1 LSSTRVPPGP
11 KSRIPGRILFILQR
25 DRLAFVTRLARYG
38 DIAYF
43 TLGSERI
50 YFLNRPEWIA
60 DVLVTHSRK
69 FRKGPGLEVTK
80 HLLGEGLLA
89 SEGDFHLRQ
98 RRLAQP
104 AFHRQRIAAYAST
117 MSCYARR
124 LSDEWSH
131 SWRPGERRDIHQD
144 MMRLTLAIVGK
155 TLFDADVESDASEIG
170 EALAVAI
177 KMFDRLVLPH
187 AKLLNYVPGSGMGA
201 FRRAKERLDAIIYR
215 LIAEHRAGPDRGD
228 LLSMLLL
235 ARDTEEGE
243 ASSAIKEFGESM
255 SDLQVRN
262 ETMTI
267 LLAGHETVANALT
280 WTWYLLSSHPE
291 IEARLH
297 GELDTHLAGR
307 LPGES
312 DWPNLRYTYAVLA
325 ESMRLYP
332 PGWATGRRALE
343 SMEIGGYT
351 IPPEAVVIM
360 SQYTMHRDAR
370 YFRDPERFDP
380 SRWMQPPQEASQ
392 LPKFAYFPFGGGP
405 HLCIGEGFAWMEGV
419 LVLATL
425 AQHWKL
431 RLEPGH
437 RVRFEPKIT
446 LRPGNGMPMTLDRRM
461 A

>member
-1 LSSTRVPPGP
+1 LTPIRVPPGP
-11 KSRIPGRILFILQR
+11 KSKIPGKILFSLQR
-25 DRLAFVTRLARYG
+25 DRLAFVTHLASYG

-43 TLGSERI
+43 PLGSERI
-50 YFLNRPEWIA
+50 YFLSRPEWIA

-104 AFHRQRIAAYAST
+104 AFHRQRVAAYAAT

-124 LSDEWSH
+124 LSD
-131 SWRPGERRDIHQD
+131 SWEAGETRNIHED
-144 MMRLTLAIVGK
+144 MMGLTLAIVGK
-155 TLFDADVESDASEIG
+155 TLFDADVQSDAREIG
-170 EALAVAI
+170 ESLAVAI
-177 KMFDRLVLPH
+177 TMFDRLVIPY
-187 AKLLNYVPGSGMGA
+187 AKLMTYIPGSGMGA
-201 FRRAKERLDAIIYR
+201 FRRAKDRLDTIIYR
-215 LIAEHRAGPDRGD
+215 MIAEHRQGPDRGD

-235 ARDTEEGE
+235 ARDTEEG
-243 ASSAIKEFGESM
+243 APSGAISEFGDSM

-291 IEARLH
+291 VEAQLH
-297 GELDTHLAGR
+297 REVDEHLEGR

-312 DWPNLRYTYAVLA
+312 DWPKLRYAYAVLA

-332 PGWATGRRALE
+332 PAWATGRRALE
-343 SMEIGGYT
+343 SIEIGGYT
-351 IPPEAVVIM
+351 IPAEAVVIM
-360 SQYTMHRDAR
+360 SQYTMHRDPR
-370 YFRDPERFDP
+370 YFPDPERFDP
-380 SRWMQPPQEASQ
+380 SRWLQPAD

-419 LVLATL
+419 LALATL
-425 AQHWKL
+425 AQRWKL
-431 RLEPGH
+431 RLDPRYKVG
-437 RVRFEPKIT
+437 FEPKIT
-446 LRPGNGMPMTLDRRM
+446 LRPAKGMPMTLERRGV
-461 A
+461 

>member
-1 LSSTRVPPGP
+1 
-11 KSRIPGRILFILQR
+11 
-25 DRLAFVTRLARYG
+25 VTRLAGYG

-43 TLGSERI
+43 SLASEQI

-69 FRKGPGLEVTK
+69 FRKGPGLEATK

-124 LSDEWSH
+124 LSDLWQN
-131 SWRPGERRDIHQD
+131 GERRNIHED

-155 TLFDADVESDASEIG
+155 TLFDADVEADAGEIG
-170 EALAVAI
+170 EALSVAI
-177 KMFDRLVLPH
+177 RMFDRLLLPH
-187 AKLLNYVPGSGMGA
+187 SRLLNYIPGSGMGA
-201 FRRAKERLDAIIYR
+201 FRSAKDRLDKVIHR
-215 LIAEHRAGPDRGD
+215 LIAEHRQGPDRGD

-235 ARDTEEGE
+235 ARDTEQAG
-243 ASSAIKEFGESM
+243 AIEFGAGMTDE
-255 SDLQVRN
+255 QVRN
-262 ETMTI
+262 EAMTI

-280 WTWYLLSSHPE
+280 WAWYLLSEHPDV
-291 IEARLH
+291 EARLH
-297 GELDTHLAGR
+297 QEIDTHLCGR

-312 DWPNLRYTYAVLA
+312 DWPQLRYTYAVLA

-332 PGWATGRRALE
+332 PGWMLGRRALE
-343 SMEIGGYT
+343 SLELGGYT
-351 IPPEAVVIM
+351 IPANAVVLV
-360 SQYTMHRDAR
+360 SPWTMHRDAR
-370 YFRDPERFDP
+370 YFPDPKRFDP
-380 SRWMQPPQEASQ
+380 SRWLPPPE

-419 LVLATL
+419 LALATL
-425 AQHWKL
+425 AQRWKL
-431 RLEPGH
+431 RLDPAH
-437 RVRFEPKIT
+437 RVRFQPMVT
-446 LRPGNGMPMTLDRRM
+446 LRPANGMPMTLERR
-461 A
+461 AGPSAS

>member
-1 LSSTRVPPGP
+1 LTPDRVPPGP
-11 KSRIPGRILFILQR
+11 RSKIPGGILFTLQR
-25 DRLAFVTRLARYG
+25 DRLAFVRRLASYG

-50 YFLNRPEWIA
+50 YFLSRPEWIA

-98 RRLAQP
+98 RRLVQP

-124 LSDEWSH
+124 LSDRWKD
-131 SWRPGERRDIHQD
+131 RERRDIHED

-155 TLFDADVESDASEIG
+155 TLFDADVESDAAEIG
-170 EALAVAI
+170 EALTVAI
-177 KMFDRLVLPH
+177 KMFDRLVIPY
-187 AKLLNYVPGSGMGA
+187 AKLLTYIPGSGMGA

-215 LIAEHRAGPDRGD
+215 MIAEHRQGPDRGD

-235 ARDTEEGE
+235 ARDTEEG
-243 ASSAIKEFGESM
+243 AVEFGESM
-255 SDLQVRN
+255 SDVQVRN

-297 GELDTHLAGR
+297 EEVDTQLAGR

-332 PGWATGRRALE
+332 PAWATGRRSLE
-343 SMEIGGYT
+343 SIDIGGYT
-351 IPPEAVVIM
+351 IPAEAVVIM
-360 SQYTMHRDAR
+360 SQFTMHRDAR
-370 YFRDPERFDP
+370 YFPDPERFDP
-380 SRWMQPPQEASQ
+380 SRWLQPPQEASQ

-419 LVLATL
+419 LALATL
-425 AQHWKL
+425 AQRWKL
-431 RLEPGH
+431 RMDPKHTVG
-437 RVRFEPKIT
+437 FEPKIT
-446 LRPGNGMPMTLDRRM
+446 LRPKNGMPMTLERRTIGKG
-461 A
+461 

>member
-1 LSSTRVPPGP
+1 M
-11 KSRIPGRILFILQR
+11 QR
-25 DRLAFVTRLARYG
+25 DRLAFVTHLASYG

-43 TLGSERI
+43 TLGSERV
-50 YFLNRPEWIA
+50 YFLSRPDWIA

-104 AFHRQRIAAYAST
+104 AFHRQRVAAYAST
-117 MSCYARR
+117 MSGYARR
-124 LSDEWSH
+124 LSD
-131 SWRPGERRDIHQD
+131 SWKSGEHRDIHQD

-155 TLFDADVESDASEIG
+155 TLFDADVESDAGEIG
-170 EALAVAI
+170 EALTVAI
-177 KMFDRLVLPH
+177 KMFDRLVIPH
-187 AKLLNYVPGSGMGA
+187 AQLLNYIPGSGMGA
-201 FRRAKERLDAIIYR
+201 FRRAKKRLDAVIYR
-215 LIAEHRAGPDRGD
+215 LIAEHRQGPDRGD

-235 ARDTEEGE
+235 ARDTEG
-243 ASSAIKEFGESM
+243 SQEFGEGM
-255 SDLQVRN
+255 SDVQVRN
-262 ETMTI
+262 EAMTI

-297 GELDTHLAGR
+297 QEVDTHLEGR

-312 DWPNLRYTYAVLA
+312 DWPKLRYTYAVLA

-332 PGWATGRRALE
+332 PAWALGRRALE
-343 SMEIGGYT
+343 SLEIGGYT
-351 IPPEAVVIM
+351 IPAEAVVIM
-360 SQYTMHRDAR
+360 CQWTMHRDAR
-370 YFRDPERFDP
+370 YFPDPERFDP
-380 SRWMQPPQEASQ
+380 SRWLPPPEA

-419 LVLATL
+419 LALATL
-425 AQHWKL
+425 AQRWKL
-431 RLEPGH
+431 RLDPGYK
-437 RVRFEPKIT
+437 VRFEPKIT
-446 LRPGNGMPMTLDRRM
+446 LRPAKGMPMTLERRG